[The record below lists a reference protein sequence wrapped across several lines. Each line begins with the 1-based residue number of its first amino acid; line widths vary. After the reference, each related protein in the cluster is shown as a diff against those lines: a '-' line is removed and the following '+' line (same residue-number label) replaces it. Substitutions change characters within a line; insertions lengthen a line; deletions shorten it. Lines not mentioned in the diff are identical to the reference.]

1 MSARSERAIE
11 ILDRLAADHP
21 DAGIALQ
28 YSSPLDLLVATILSA
43 QCTDVRVNLV
53 TVELFRRC
61 RTPQDYLALTEQE
74 LEELIRP
81 TGFFRQK
88 TRSIRGC
95 CAAILERFGGEVPHS
110 TAELV
115 TLPGVGRKTAAVV
128 SGNAFGVREGIA
140 VDTHVGRL
148 ARRLR
153 LTRLHDPVKVE
164 RVLMRLYP
172 RGAVAAGLRRPHLP
186 RPARVPGTK
195 AQLCRLRR
203 LRPVPVSVRRRDS
216 AATPRELIRD
226 GRWRQD
232 ARHAPH
238 RTRTLCRPHL
248 PSRRASA

>member
-1 MSARSERAIE
+1 VNARQARAVE
-11 ILDRLAADHP
+11 ILDRLAAEHP
-21 DAGIALQ
+21 DAGIALRFG
-28 YSSPLDLLVATILSA
+28 SPLDLLVATILSA
-43 QCTDVRVNLV
+43 QCTDERVNLV

-61 RTPQDYLALTEQE
+61 RTPEDYLALTEQE
-74 LEELIRP
+74 LEALIRP

-95 CAAILERFGGEVPHS
+95 CAAILERFDGEVPHS

-148 ARRLR
+148 SRRLR

-172 RGAVAAGLRRPHLP
+172 RERWLQVSDVLIFHGRRVC
-186 RPARVPGTK
+186 RARNPNCEGCVVSD
-195 AQLCRLRR
+195 LC
-203 LRPVPVSVRRRDS
+203 PSAFTFGSIARRR
-216 AATPRELIRD
+216 
-226 GRWRQD
+226 GR
-232 ARHAPH
+232 
-238 RTRTLCRPHL
+238 
-248 PSRRASA
+248 